1 MCAFVLVCLFNFVG
15 LVYILVEAYVN
26 DPTDKFRHTIKWL
39 TGFIVMQALTNGAS
53 MVLAIRLIS
62 DIGNGLRD
70 VVAPKNVERTVTGR
84 FEVE

>member
-1 MCAFVLVCLFNFVG
+1 
-15 LVYILVEAYVN
+15 
-26 DPTDKFRHTIKWL
+26 
-39 TGFIVMQALTNGAS
+39 MQALTNGAS